1 MKRQQKS
8 TAARGY
14 GGHHQALR
22 KQWKVKVDS
31 GQVYCGKCH
40 KLIPPDSRWALSHPN
55 DDKMLPAV
63 PWHEK
68 CNARYA
74 TTVTKPRRNRQKVTP
89 REVSDRPPGW
99 RSPDGRPWS
108 RDWGGGHW
116 SD

>member
-22 KQWKVKVDS
+22 RQWKPIVDR
-31 GQVYCGKCH
+31 GEVVCGRCRR
-40 KLIPPDSRWALSHPN
+40 LIAAGEPWDLSHPS
-55 DDKMLPAV
+55 DEKLSAPE
-63 PWHEK
+63 PWHAA
-68 CNARYA
+68 CNRSYA
-74 TTVTKPRRNRQKVTP
+74 TTVTKPRRQTP
-89 REVSDRPPGW
+89 PQGPQQPTRPPGW

-116 SD
+116 GD